1 VVSGALRTLTPSR
14 VEPSEVR
21 RVTEEVLAGPA
32 FDAAEPGLFQRV
44 LWWALERLARLIELL
59 GQGDGGTIVGAV
71 ILAGAIGAVVIIAV
85 VLLRR
90 VRRDPGVDAHA
101 TGFGGRTA
109 QDWHELARRAE
120 AAGEWDAALR
130 CSYRALLSELVAAGI
145 TDEVVGRTARD
156 YLRDVTDAAPAAQ
169 PPLTWMT
176 TAFEAT
182 WYDRRP
188 VDPTDLDTM
197 RSAADEVRRA
207 ALVTR

>member
-14 VEPSEVR
+14 VEPSEIR
-21 RVTEEVLAGPA
+21 RVTEEVLAHPA

-44 LWWALERLARLIELL
+44 LWWGLERLSRLVELL
-59 GQGDGGTIVGAV
+59 GQGDAGTIVGTV
-71 ILAGAIGAVVIIAV
+71 ILAGAIGAVVIIAI

-90 VRRDPGVDAHA
+90 VRRDPGVDARA

-109 QDWHELARRAE
+109 RDWHELAQRAE
-120 AAGEWDAALR
+120 AAGDWDLALR
-130 CSYRALLSELVAAGI
+130 GSYRALLSELVAAGI

-156 YLRDVTDAAPAAQ
+156 YLRDVTEAAPAAQ
-169 PPLTWMT
+169 PPLAWMT
-176 TAFEAT
+176 AAFEAT

-207 ALVTR
+207 ALVAR